1 MFLLE
6 FIKSIPYCTS
16 LVHVITFS
24 NDALKAVHKLFV
36 KIFLSLYNI
45 PVFDILF
52 VLLTATSDVKENK
65 DNEKKVDPLKEPP
78 LESDVLGRVSN
89 NNKNNNTNKG
99 LYCSFP
105 LVKKVALRLQYGKE
119 LKKKQKLGNTAK

>member
-78 LESDVLGRVSN
+78 LESDVLGRVS
-89 NNKNNNTNKG
+89 
-99 LYCSFP
+99 
-105 LVKKVALRLQYGKE
+105 KKIYI
-119 LKKKQKLGNTAK
+119 